1 VEEEWFAG
9 DTDPLPHPMM
19 DLHRKMLG
27 CDPPGPL
34 VLRVK
39 RLHPDAVL
47 PTKPFDDDA
56 GWDLHLAADAIAYP
70 HEVARLRTEVAIV
83 VPAGWMAVVRDR
95 SGLASRGLTIFGGV
109 MDAGY
114 TGGWVVLL
122 YNSGDDAVPF
132 RAGDRIA
139 QFTLHRLHRAR
150 LEEVA
155 ELPPSARGAGGFGS
169 TGR

>member
-1 VEEEWFAG
+1 MEEEWFAG
-9 DTDPLPHPMM
+9 GTDPPSHPLM
-19 DLHRKMLG
+19 DLHRRMLG
-27 CDPPGPL
+27 VDPPGPP
-34 VLRVK
+34 VLRVV

-47 PTKPFDDDA
+47 PTKSFEHDA
-56 GWDLHLAADAIAYP
+56 GWDLHLAADTIAYP
-70 HEVARLRTEVAIV
+70 HEVARLRTEVAILI
-83 VPAGWMAVVRDR
+83 PAGWMAVVRDR
-95 SGLASRGLTIFGGV
+95 SGLASRGLTVFGGL

-114 TGGWVVLL
+114 TGGWIVLL

-139 QFTLHRLHRAR
+139 QFTLHRIELAR

-155 ELPPSARGAGGFGS
+155 DLPPSARGAGGFGS

>member
-1 VEEEWFAG
+1 MDEEFFNKDA
-9 DTDPLPHPMM
+9 DLPPHPLM
-19 DLHRKMLG
+19 DLHRRMLG
-27 CDPPGPL
+27 VDPPGPL

-56 GWDLHLAADAIAYP
+56 GWDLYLAADTIAYP
-70 HEVARLRTEVAIV
+70 HEVAKLRTEVAIV
-83 VPAGWMAVVRDR
+83 VPAGWMAVTRDR
-95 SGLASRGLTIFGGV
+95 SGLASRGLTVFGGL

-114 TGGWVVLL
+114 TGGWIVLM

-139 QFTLHRLHRAR
+139 QFTLHRVANCRI
-150 LEEVA
+150 EEVA

-169 TGR
+169 TGK